1 MWFLIGRF
9 RCLACDGLKGVGDRS
24 RRSPYRR
31 SFGVCRTCYDT
42 WERSGRK
49 CARCKGEVKGSQ
61 EVAVFTEQKSFA
73 HYDCGGTR
81 LV

>member
-1 MWFLIGRF
+1 MWYLVGRF
-9 RCLACDGLKGVGDRS
+9 RCLACDTVQRVGERS

-31 SFGVCRTCYDT
+31 GYGVCRTCYEM

-49 CARCKGEVKGSQ
+49 CARCKAEVKGGQ
-61 EVAVFTEQKSFA
+61 EVALLTDQKAFT